1 MTLAHSRFPQNT
13 FKIEFKIA
21 KISVCSLMNALAVP
35 GKPSKI
41 VFLLSRL
48 LELLLSKT
56 VYISRMK
63 KVRKTFAQALL
74 ESSQNLNS

>member
-1 MTLAHSRFPQNT
+1 MKMHTVTRKWLILAHSRLPQNI
-13 FKIEFKIA
+13 FKIEFKIT
-21 KISVCSLMNALAVP
+21 KISVCSLMNASTVL
-35 GKPSKI
+35 GRPSKI

-63 KVRKTFAQALL
+63 VR
-74 ESSQNLNS
+74 

>member
-1 MTLAHSRFPQNT
+1 MAHSRLPQNT
-13 FKIEFKIA
+13 LKIEFKIA
-21 KISVCSLMNALAVP
+21 KISVCSLMNASAVP
-35 GKPSKI
+35 GKSSKI

-63 KVRKTFAQALL
+63 KVRKAFARALW
-74 ESSQNLNS
+74 EPSQILNS